1 MRVLA
6 VTGGHRVDLD
16 AFRALLA
23 AVCAE
28 HDWVFAHAVQP
39 DAQQWLT
46 PAHRGAFDAILC
58 HDIPGLTLRRGT
70 APTPVG
76 PSPRVAAD
84 LAALLDAGQGMVFL
98 HHALA
103 GWPGW
108 EGWAEV
114 LGGRYHYAP
123 GRLRG
128 EAWPDSGY
136 RHTHYT
142 VTPETHPVTD
152 GVEPFELDDE
162 LYRCP
167 VFEADVVP
175 LLRASAAGPGEF
187 RQTYHEVLGTAER
200 PAWTHPPASDLV
212 GWAKPAG
219 RSPVVY
225 LQPGDGPDTFGHPAF
240 RRVLGNALT
249 WVASDAAHAWAAE
262 NRTTIATPREED
274 D

>member
-23 AVCAE
+23 AVCDE
-28 HDWVFAHAVQP
+28 RGWTFAHAVQP
-39 DAQQWLT
+39 DAQRWFT
-46 PAHRGAFDAILC
+46 PEHRGAFDAILC
-58 HDIPGLTLRRGT
+58 HDIPGLTLQRGT
-70 APTPVG
+70 PPTAVG
-76 PSPRVAAD
+76 PSEQVARDVAG
-84 LAALLDAGQGMVFL
+84 LLDAGQGMVFL

-108 EGWAEV
+108 EGWADV

-142 VTPETHPVTD
+142 VSPEAHPVTD

-167 VFEADVVP
+167 VFEDDVVP
-175 LLRASAAGPGEF
+175 LLRATDAGPGEF
-187 RQTYHEVLGTAER
+187 RQTFHEVLGTADP

-219 RSPVVY
+219 RSPLVY
-225 LQPGDGPDTFGHPAF
+225 LQPGDGPGTFAHPAF
-240 RRVLGNALT
+240 RRLLGNALA
-249 WVASDAAHAWAAE
+249 WVASDEAHTWAAE
-262 NRTTIATPREED
+262 NRTTIATPTEKD